1 MNTIGEK
8 KRKQDNWIN
17 KKYFKFPLSIYLSI
31 SNLQFY
37 LLHTQKPRT
46 RLEGISIKANTD
58 MMREK
63 WVYDKL
69 PLKDYKYTYIYY
81 IRSLSRFRF
90 YKSESK
96 TKQSMNY

>member
-8 KRKQDNWIN
+8 WKQDNWIN
-17 KKYFKFPLSIYLSI
+17 KKYFKFPLSPIYNSI
-31 SNLQFY
+31 ST
-37 LLHTQKPRT
+37 HTQKPRT

-96 TKQSMNY
+96 TKQSMN

>member
-8 KRKQDNWIN
+8 MKTRQLNKQKI
-17 KKYFKFPLSIYLSI
+17 FQVSSI

-37 LLHTQKPRT
+37 LYTHTKKPRT

-63 WVYDKL
+63 
-69 PLKDYKYTYIYY
+69 
-81 IRSLSRFRF
+81 
-90 YKSESK
+90 
-96 TKQSMNY
+96 